1 MADAEALYEQ
11 LCESDQSD
19 GLPVI
24 PPTDDRVD
32 AALSHSPRDAEE
44 VIFAIP
50 TSFEDLTVESLASC
64 AVMAG
69 CKPEYFPVVLA
80 AAEAMAEWDN
90 LEAVKATTG
99 GYDTAII
106 VNGPIR
112 EELAINCGTGLFG
125 PGYRANA
132 TIGRAM
138 SLAFLTVGGVYPDT
152 GTKAT
157 HTFPG
162 RYTFCFGERESTTDW
177 APLHADR
184 ADMDPDENAVT
195 VVTAHAP
202 HLLSEGAAT
211 RKGVEDVAKILA
223 HGAAA
228 PGTAGAADPGEI
240 VFVLGQDH
248 AGRLAGQ
255 LTKREAK
262 ELLYEHCTLPYNERR
277 MLGDPEDALIVTAGG
292 IGNNS
297 MAIHT
302 MTFAG
307 NEAVT
312 RRIVRD

>member
-1 MADAEALYEQ
+1 MPDAEALYEQ
-11 LCESDQSD
+11 LCENDQSD

-24 PPTDDRVD
+24 PPTDERVA
-32 AALSHSPRDAEE
+32 AALDEVDRAGDE

-50 TSFEDLTVESLASC
+50 TSFADLTVESLASC

-69 CKPEYFPVVLA
+69 CKPAYFPVVLA
-80 AAEAMAEWDN
+80 AAEGMAEWPN

-112 EELAINCGTGLFG
+112 EDLDINCGTGLFG

-138 SLAFLTVGGVYPDT
+138 SLAFLTVGGVYPDR

-162 RYTFCFGERESTTDW
+162 RYTFCFGEREGTTNWD
-177 APLHADR
+177 PLHTDLAGL
-184 ADMDPDENAVT
+184 DPDENAVT

-202 HLLSEGAAT
+202 HLLSEGAET
-211 RKGVEDVAKILA
+211 RKDVVEVAKVLG

-248 AGRLAGQ
+248 AGRLAEDC
-255 LTKREAK
+255 TKREAK
-262 ELLYEHCTLPYNERR
+262 ELLYEHTTLPYSEQK
-277 MLGDPEDALIVTAGG
+277 MLGSPEDALIVTAGG

-297 MAIHT
+297 IAIHT

-312 RRIVRD
+312 TPIRN